1 MDPLKQLDEE
11 MDRLLNAPA
20 RMLAVDTRNLYRFI
34 EVLPVWAR
42 LQHKEVVRAREIEK
56 ESREVGD
63 TEQPS
68 VASALEEDAQSK
80 MYALW
85 EKLSSD
91 EGTIYRGN
99 AHYGDWA
106 EARISIIKA
115 TARLDGQT
123 GSMIRAALHDGSLIQ
138 RSRAFWAYLNLR

>member
-11 MDRLLNAPA
+11 MNRLFSAPA
-20 RMLAVDTRNLYRFI
+20 KELAVDTRNLYRFT

-42 LQHKEVVRAREIEK
+42 LRHKEVAHAREEEK
-56 ESREVGD
+56 KAQQAGD
-63 TEQPS
+63 LKSVP
-68 VASALEEDAQSK
+68 VASVIEEDAHDQ

-85 EKLSSD
+85 EKLASD

-99 AHYGDWA
+99 AHYSDWV

-115 TARLDGQT
+115 TARLDGKT
-123 GSMIRAALHDGSLIQ
+123 GSMIRAAIHDGSLIQ
-138 RSRAFWAYLNLR
+138 RSRALWAYVNLQ